1 MIMNMNKN
9 TNSFIICNLY
19 YKDYYKLY
27 YSKNKYRYQDYY
39 QDNKDHLLKQ
49 SIEYYNKNKIA
60 IRMKQNVYFKEY
72 YKKNKNKV

>member
-1 MIMNMNKN
+1 MNKN

-39 QDNKDHLLKQ
+39 QDNKSKRNYKVAKKYVSYLTPQLALL
-49 SIEYYNKNKIA
+49 SA
-60 IRMKQNVYFKEY
+60 LAM
-72 YKKNKNKV
+72 